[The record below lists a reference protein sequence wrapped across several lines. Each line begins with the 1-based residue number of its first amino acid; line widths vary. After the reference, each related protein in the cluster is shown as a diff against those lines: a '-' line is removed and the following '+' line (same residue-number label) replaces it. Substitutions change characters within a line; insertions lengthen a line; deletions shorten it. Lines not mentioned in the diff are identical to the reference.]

1 MQNLRME
8 LKVVD
13 FQDVRQDLDKGVP
26 INFNTNFHTA
36 AEAPDLPIP
45 SNKPY
50 DYAIWLP
57 LISKSRGIS
66 PSAVQVVSL
75 SRAQIKVLVSAAAA
89 SIHTR
94 VLSRS
99 YAEDL
104 EEDVYP
110 AFERLTFPPE
120 GLFMRL
126 GACSPKDGAQ
136 ITPGKLSIH
145 SVEDIVLRITTSMR
159 TWSALTNILNSDAE
173 EGDVYFL
180 PFDDKM
186 RSAREYRIFCVP
198 NSLDISAVS
207 QYEWHKPWIFAH
219 ENRDEMANLAQ
230 KILSGIQ
237 KVHAEIIA
245 FMQKHD
251 DHELEKFIRSQG
263 FTFDV
268 LYDENAGR
276 CMLIELNTF
285 GVRSACGSC
294 LFQWLRD
301 RAVLYGETADVE
313 FRVTA

>member
-1 MQNLRME
+1 MK

-13 FQDVRQDLDKGVP
+13 YQEVLQDMDKGIP
-26 INFNTNFHTA
+26 LCFNTNFHTA

-50 DYAIWLP
+50 NYEIWLP
-57 LISKSRGIS
+57 LVLKSRGIPLS
-66 PSAVQVVSL
+66 ELQVVSL
-75 SRAQIKVLVSAAAA
+75 SRPRIKLLVEAAAA

-94 VLSRS
+94 VLNRS

-104 EEDVYP
+104 EDDVYP
-110 AFERLTFPPE
+110 AFQGLTFPSE
-120 GLFMRL
+120 GLWMRF

-136 ITPGKLSIH
+136 LNPGQRSIH
-145 SVEDIVLRITTSMR
+145 SVEDIVLRITTSLR

-173 EGDVYFL
+173 VAYVYFL
-180 PFDDKM
+180 PFNEGM
-186 RSAREYRIFCVP
+186 RSAREYRVFCVP

-207 QYEWHKPWIFAH
+207 QYEWHKPWIFAN
-219 ENRDEMANLAQ
+219 ENRDVMTKAAE
-230 KILSGIQ
+230 KILRNIH

-245 FMQKHD
+245 FMRA
-251 DHELEKFIRSQG
+251 HEDNALESFVRSQG

-268 LYDENAGR
+268 LYDELGEQ

-301 RAVLYGETADVE
+301 RAQLYGETGDIE

>member
-1 MQNLRME
+1 ME

-13 FQDVRQDLDKGVP
+13 YQEVLQDLDKGVP

-36 AEAPDLPIP
+36 AQAPDLPIP

-50 DYAIWLP
+50 NYEIWLP
-57 LISKSRGIS
+57 LIQKSRGIPLS
-66 PSAVQVVSL
+66 ELQVVSL
-75 SRAQIKVLVSAAAA
+75 SRNRIKLLVQAAAA

-94 VLSRS
+94 VLNRS

-110 AFERLTFPPE
+110 AFQGLIFPPE
-120 GLFMRL
+120 GLWMRF

-136 ITPGKLSIH
+136 LTPGQLSIR
-145 SVEDIVLRITTSMR
+145 SVEDIVLRITTSLR

-173 EGDVYFL
+173 VAYAYFL
-180 PFDDKM
+180 PFNVGMK
-186 RSAREYRIFCVP
+186 SAREYRVFCVP

-207 QYEWHKPWIFAH
+207 QYEWHKPWIFAN
-219 ENRDEMANLAQ
+219 EDRNVMANMAQ
-230 KILSGIQ
+230 KILGGIQ
-237 KVHAEIIA
+237 KVHVEVIA
-245 FMQKHD
+245 YMKAHED
-251 DHELEKFIRSQG
+251 KELETLIRSQG

-268 LYDENAGR
+268 LYDEIAGQ

-294 LFQWLRD
+294 LFQWLKD
-301 RAVLYGETADVE
+301 RAVLYGETGNIE
-313 FRVTA
+313 FRVAA